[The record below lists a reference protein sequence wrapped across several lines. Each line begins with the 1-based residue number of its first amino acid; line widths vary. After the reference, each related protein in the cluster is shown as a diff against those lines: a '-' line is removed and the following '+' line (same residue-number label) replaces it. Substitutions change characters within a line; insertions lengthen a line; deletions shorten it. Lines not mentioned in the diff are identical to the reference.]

1 MGRLSAIL
9 LLTAALALAGCGYRP
24 LYGSSATDPGVA
36 GQLSSV
42 AIPEAQDR
50 VGQIIR
56 NDLIS
61 TMQSGKGQDKYTLN
75 LATTVNDSGVIQK
88 KQPAVTRQA
97 ILVTVN
103 YDLVDKATGSVLT
116 KGTTFARAPYDVIR
130 QPFADLQAQT
140 DAKERAAHEVSTD
153 IRIRIAA
160 WFAKQQQPKS

>member
-1 MGRLSAIL
+1 MRRASAIL

-24 LYGSSATDPGVA
+24 LYGSSSVDPGVA
-36 GQLSSV
+36 GQLASIS
-42 AIPEAQDR
+42 IPEAENR

-61 TMQSGKGQDKYTLN
+61 SLQSGKGQDKYILN
-75 LATTVNDSGVIQK
+75 LATTVNDTGVIQK

-97 ILVTVN
+97 ILITVN
-103 YDLVDKATGSVLT
+103 YDLVDRSTGTVLT
-116 KGTTFARAPYDVIR
+116 KGTTFARAAYDVIR
-130 QPFADLQAQT
+130 EPFADLQAQT
-140 DAKERAAHEVSTD
+140 DAKERAAHEVSSD